1 MKQTATVELAGGKTL
16 QFETGHLA
24 KQAQGSAIV
33 RQGDNVV
40 LGTACA
46 SPDPREGIDF
56 FPLTVDYREYTY
68 AGGRIPG
75 GFIKREG
82 RPQERETLTA
92 RQIDRP
98 IRPLFPEGFRNETQ
112 VIVLV
117 LSADTENDP
126 DVLAINAASAAL
138 TLSEI
143 PFHGPVGAVRIG
155 LVNDQMMVN
164 PTYAEMRESVLNI
177 MVVGTAEGIVM
188 VESGAKEV
196 SEDQVLKAI
205 EFAHEQIKKICGALT
220 DLAAKNGKKKLEVK
234 VPEFDQK
241 YFDKLKSKVG
251 KELVDALDTAKH
263 PKHESHEKVR
273 EIKKA
278 LKADLPED
286 DKEAAAKLSKYYE
299 ALREQIFRQ
308 QVTKD
313 RKRPDSRAFDQIRD
327 IWIEVGVLPRTHG
340 SAVFTRGETQALV
353 TTTLGTPDDAQ
364 RIERF
369 EGETKKRF
377 MMHYNF
383 PPFSVGEVGRM
394 TGVGRREIGHGAL
407 AERALLAVLPDVEN
421 WPYTMRVVSDILE
434 SNGSSSMATVCGASL
449 SLMDAGVPL
458 SAAVAGVAMG
468 LVKEE
473 DSYAILSDI
482 AGAEDH
488 YGDMDFKVAGTRKGI
503 TALQMDIKVMGITS
517 QIMQEAL
524 EQAKR
529 GRLHILDKMEDTITG
544 GRENISTFAPRI
556 YTLQIPVDKI
566 RDLIGPGGKMIRSI
580 IEETG
585 VKIDVD
591 DSGRVNVASNNGPSA
606 QRAIQR
612 INDLTAVPEVGKT
625 YLGKVVRLAEFGA
638 FVEIIPGTDGLLHI
652 SEIAEH
658 RVKEVKDELKEGDQ
672 VLVKVLGIEGN
683 RIKLSR
689 KAILREQR
697 AKMSPP
703 GTEGGEGGASGEGS
717 GGEGGERSERPERPP
732 AQPRGE
738 GEETV
743 TFEGGGDFTDDEGG
757 EPNFNREDANR
768 ETVAAG
774 RPDRPDRPRG
784 DRPPGGGGDR
794 GGRGGSGG
802 RHRRGGSGGGGRGPR
817 GGGGGDRGPRGG
829 GGGSGSSGGGDRGNR

>member
-155 LVNDQMMVN
+155 LVNDQMIVN
-164 PTYAEMRESVLNI
+164 PTYEEMRESVLNI

-205 EFAHEQIKKICGALT
+205 EFAHEQIKKICAALT

-234 VPEFDQK
+234 APEFDQK
-241 YFDKLKSKVG
+241 YFDQLKSKVG
-251 KELVDALDTAKH
+251 KQLVDALDTAKH
-263 PKHESHEKVR
+263 PKHESYEKVR
-273 EIKKA
+273 EIKKG

-434 SNGSSSMATVCGASL
+434 SNGSS
-449 SLMDAGVPL
+449 
-458 SAAVAGVAMG
+458 
-468 LVKEE
+468 
-473 DSYAILSDI
+473 YAILSDI

-529 GRLHILDKMEDTITG
+529 GRLHILDKMEGTITT
-544 GRENISTFAPRI
+544 GRENISSFAPRI

-697 AKMSPP
+697 AKM
-703 GTEGGEGGASGEGS
+703 GGGEGESPAGGGPSGEGS
-717 GGEGGERSERPERPP
+717 GGGEGGERSERPP

-743 TFEGGGDFTDDEGG
+743 TFEGGGDFAEEEGG

-774 RPDRPDRPRG
+774 RTDRPERPRG

-794 GGRGGSGG
+794 GRGGSGG
-802 RHRRGGSGGGGRGPR
+802 RHRRGGSGGGGGRGPR

-829 GGGSGSSGGGDRGNR
+829 SGGGGDRGNR